1 MRENLK
7 HWPQGKEVLQ
17 AGRCEWP
24 KAPSSLAPATCWVA
38 AVNNTDVIITST
50 GLAVEQ
56 RNNPDNQMSAALTKE
71 QAARII
77 KALSECFKIEPPNIQ
92 S

>member
-1 MRENLK
+1 MSENLK

-24 KAPSSLAPATCWVA
+24 KAPSSLAPALCYA
-38 AVNNTDVIITST
+38 AGDRVMAKHARWGWIPATVRWQSETTISLQTDHNYLITVP
-50 GLAVEQ
+50 LEDVK
-56 RNNPDNQMSAALTKE
+56 RH
-71 QAARII
+71 
-77 KALSECFKIEPPNIQ
+77 NIR